1 MAPCTQEIKQTPL
14 KIQFKSKGGIIN
26 TLNLLIMSTIKNHV
40 QLIGNVGQEP
50 TVTNLESGK
59 KVARLS
65 LATNE
70 NYKNGLGEKQTDTN
84 WHTIVAWGKVADI
97 IEKFVDKGREI
108 GILGKL
114 KTRSYTTDDGNQRYV
129 TEVVANEILFLNGK
143 PNK

>member
-1 MAPCTQEIKQTPL
+1 
-14 KIQFKSKGGIIN
+14 
-26 TLNLLIMSTIKNHV
+26 MSSIKNYV

-70 NYKNGLGEKQTDTN
+70 NYKDGKGEKRTDTN
-84 WHTIVAWGKVADI
+84 WHTVVAWGKVADI
-97 IEKFVDKGREI
+97 IEKFVDRGREI
-108 GILGKL
+108 GITGKL
-114 KTRSYTTDDGNQRYV
+114 KTRSYTTDDGNQRHV
-129 TEVVANEILFLNGK
+129 TEVVANEVLLLNGN